1 MKNCYVDANLLV
13 YFKDLESPS
22 HAGTRLILKKLIDQN
37 YQIVISSLVLDE
49 FLYATL
55 HLTYPIGSDKLTN
68 LKLGLQTILKLSDIK
83 LANPPMEPKKHLKVI
98 NLMDEFNLLP
108 RDAYHLFIML
118 ENKIKYFATF
128 DKDFDKVFQK
138 GLIKKFE

>member
-13 YFKDLESPS
+13 YFKDLESPA
-22 HAGTRLILKKLIDQN
+22 HAGARLILKKVIDQN

-128 DKDFDKVFQK
+128 DNDFNKVFQK
-138 GLIKKFE
+138 GSIKKFE